1 MTIVGIEIILE
12 LGLFN
17 CYKLSDNPKNIFLC
31 KLVMTLWALVRIVT
45 ILFWMG
51 IIFQWFFPIY
61 FYLIFFWCV
70 KFQATTIHNRLVVLY
85 CAYSFWYQRIIF
97 SLLFC
102 IFVLYYSEYLYNSKF
117 VKTNIVVLFKDL
129 L

>member
-1 MTIVGIEIILE
+1 MIIVGIEIILE

-45 ILFWMG
+45 ILFLNGNHFSM
-51 IIFQWFFPIY
+51 ILSNLFLSQ
-61 FYLIFFWCV
+61 FFWCV

-85 CAYSFWYQRIIF
+85 CAYSFWYQHIIF

-117 VKTNIVVLFKDL
+117 VKTNIVLFKDL